1 MLTLAW
7 EVEDRLSV
15 TAECL
20 KTYRALIS
28 DDTEINSLFPGE
40 FGAAEVGY
48 VRASILRF
56 KGDSASSLGYLR
68 DVHDI
73 EVKGDSLGNPTRAM
87 VMDALEA
94 HGGDARKAN
103 TFLRE
108 EHHRNA
114 AILAKAEYQKKRE
127 SKAK

>member
-1 MLTLAW
+1 MRFSGDSGKTMGY
-7 EVEDRLSV
+7 
-15 TAECL
+15 L
-20 KTYRALIS
+20 KTVS
-28 DDTEINSLFPGE
+28 DICN
-40 FGAAEVGY
+40 
-48 VRASILRF
+48 
-56 KGDSASSLGYLR
+56 KGDA
-68 DVHDI
+68 
-73 EVKGDSLGNPTRAM
+73 LGNPTRAM